1 METDFY
7 TPMRLDEVE
16 SPLQDEVKKALGID
30 IETCMECGK
39 CSGGC
44 SNAHIFDFTPRK
56 VIQLIR
62 LGAEEILLTMD
73 ALWVCL
79 SCQLCVDRCPSG
91 IDIPRIMDYLREK
104 ARREGYRP
112 SRPAVAL
119 FYELM
124 CSCVER
130 RGRVSEAPLM
140 LRFNILTR
148 QYLKDLTLGIRMFL
162 KGKLPLTAGKV
173 KKMDEVRVLFASW
186 QRRSVKRG

>member
-1 METDFY
+1 
-7 TPMRLDEVE
+7 MRLDEVE
-16 SPLQDEVKKALGID
+16 SPLQAEIEKALGVD

-56 VIQLIR
+56 VVQLIR
-62 LGAEEILLTMD
+62 LGAEETLLTMD

-104 ARREGYRP
+104 ALREGYQP
-112 SRPAVAL
+112 SRPSVAL

-124 CSCVER
+124 CSCVEK
-130 RGRVSEAPLM
+130 RGRVSELPLM
-140 LRFNILTR
+140 LRFNVQTG
-148 QYLKDLTLGIRMFL
+148 QYLKDLTLGVRMFL
-162 KGKLPLTAGKV
+162 KGKLPLMTGKV
-173 KKMDEVRVLFASW
+173 KKMDEVRALFASSH
-186 QRRSVKRG
+186 RRSGKRG